1 MAVKEAISWIE
12 VSRGMRRM
20 WSGDWR
26 LPCQETDKKRR
37 VGEEAYLGIGIVYDH
52 HLVIKVPNI
61 GVLVRVMT

>member
-1 MAVKEAISWIE
+1 
-12 VSRGMRRM
+12 M